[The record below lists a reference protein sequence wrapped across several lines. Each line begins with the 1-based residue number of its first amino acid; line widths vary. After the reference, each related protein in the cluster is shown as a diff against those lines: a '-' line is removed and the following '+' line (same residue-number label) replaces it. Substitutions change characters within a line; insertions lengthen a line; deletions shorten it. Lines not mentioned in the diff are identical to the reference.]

1 MNRII
6 QTILMAGISLF
17 FFATLPGLS
26 FNSEADNGT
35 ITGKVVSDSTLSPVS
50 FASVALLNASDSTLL
65 TGVITDDGGKF
76 LLNNIPYG
84 KYNLKITY
92 VGYKPVTVKNVEV
105 TRQNKLIDLQEMKL
119 MEDYRS
125 LNAAVIVGQRLKGE
139 EKIDR
144 TVFTLNDDVR
154 KASNNALDAL
164 KHIPSVSVDFQN
176 NVSLEG
182 QSNIQFYVDGVLR
195 NKEYVAQI
203 KPDMIDK
210 IELITNPGVRYDAD
224 VSGVINIV
232 LKKEKRYG
240 VSGSVKLPV
249 PHPTKIVAESGGNL
263 EYGNQRFRIYIGDQM
278 HFERFHGREILTT
291 RIDNGNSVPILYE
304 KTGSGI
310 NSWQNNYMNYGI
322 DWFINDKTSLN
333 FLGEWRNWKGVA
345 DNYLSDSK
353 IYSGENLTQ
362 YIETEKNTLD
372 KSDNYYF
379 SLYLIRKFRKEGN
392 EIRAEG
398 YFNRQTGRAEHDY
411 SEFYID
417 PIDLITVANTV
428 NRVDLTSNRRN
439 NGEFKLDMTV
449 MLKNVKNEAG
459 IRTYGSWMNN
469 GFQNR
474 YTVEDVMQEQVDEF
488 NYRETRQVAYY
499 NLSGKVKKF
508 SWQTG
513 LRGEYSWLDINHLTT
528 TEYTV
533 LLPQVS
539 FNQGFAKEQSLKFT
553 FRKQVFRP
561 SLNNLNPFEIFTDS
575 LHIRRGNPELDP
587 ALENRFELAYTRN
600 FKSNY
605 LSPKLYFRYTRNG
618 IQDVTTVADGGVTVI
633 SQDNI
638 GKNFEYGLGFNA
650 AFQIL
655 KRWRFNGSIFV
666 YNQEYLTDKDITGH
680 SKEKITSYRFNFS
693 NIVTLPKDYTLFVFA
708 NYGSPNISYQR
719 KFSRDLL
726 IIFGGEKK
734 FSDKFSI
741 DVFYNPFIR
750 NFMYSKVITTSPGY
764 QESWEG
770 QVEVSHL
777 FCFTLNYNFNRGGTM
792 ISKIDRTVEYERNE
806 GKGGL

>member
-1 MNRII
+1 MSRIL
-6 QTILMAGISLF
+6 QTILAAGISLF
-17 FFATLPGLS
+17 SFAALPGLS
-26 FNSEADNGT
+26 FKSEADNGI
-35 ITGKVVSDSTLSPVS
+35 ITGKVVSDSTLNPVS

-76 LLNNIPYG
+76 LLNNVPYG
-84 KYNLKITY
+84 KYTLKITY
-92 VGYKPVTVKNVEV
+92 VGFKPVTVNNVEV
-105 TRQNKLIDLQEMKL
+105 TRQNKVIDLQDMKL
-119 MEDYRS
+119 VEDYKS

-164 KHIPSVSVDFQN
+164 KHIPSVTVDFQN

-240 VSGSVKLPV
+240 ISGSLKVPV

-278 HFERFHGREILTT
+278 HFERFNGTEILTT
-291 RIDNGNSVPILYE
+291 RVNGGNMDPLRYE
-304 KTGSGI
+304 KVGSGI

-322 DWFINDKTSLN
+322 DWFINEKTSLN
-333 FLGEWRNWKGVA
+333 FLGEWRRWKGVS
-345 DNYLSDSK
+345 DNYQSDSK
-353 IYSGENLTQ
+353 TYIGENLTK
-362 YIETEKNTLD
+362 YIETEENTLD
-372 KSDNYYF
+372 RNDNYYF
-379 SLYLIRKFRKEGN
+379 SLYFIRKFKKEGN

-398 YFNRQTGRAEHDY
+398 YFTRQTGRAENEY
-411 SEFYID
+411 AELYID
-417 PIDLITVANTV
+417 PIDLTSVTSTV
-428 NRVDLTSNRRN
+428 NRNDITNNLRN
-439 NGEFKLDMTV
+439 NGEFKMDLTF

-469 GFQNR
+469 KFQNH
-474 YTVEDVMQEQVDEF
+474 YMIEEVEQSQEDEF
-488 NYRETRQVAYY
+488 SYRENRQVAYY
-499 NLSGKVKKF
+499 NLSGKIKKF

-513 LRGEYSWLDINHLTT
+513 LRGEYSWLDINQLATAD
-528 TEYTV
+528 YTV

-539 FNQGFAKEQSLKFT
+539 LNQSFDKEQNLKFT

-561 SLNNLNPFEIFTDS
+561 SINNLNPFEVYTDS
-575 LHIRRGNPELDP
+575 LHIRRGNPDLDP
-587 ALENRFELAYTRN
+587 ALENRIELSYSKN

-618 IQDVTTVADGGVTVI
+618 IQDITTVNEGGVTVI

-638 GKNFEYGLGFNA
+638 GRSFEYGIGLNA
-650 AFQIL
+650 ALQIL
-655 KRWRFNGSIFV
+655 KRWRFNGNISLF
-666 YNQEYLTDKDITGH
+666 NQEYLTDKAITGH
-680 SKEKITSYRFNFS
+680 SKEKITAYRFNFS
-693 NIVTLPKDYTLFVFA
+693 HIITLPKDYTLFVFA
-708 NYGSPNISYQR
+708 NYGSPGISYQR
-719 KFSRDLL
+719 KFSRDMLV
-726 IIFGGEKK
+726 IFGGEKK
-734 FSDKFSI
+734 FSDKFSV
-741 DVFYNPFIR
+741 DLFYNPFIR
-750 NFMYSKVITTSPGY
+750 NFMYSKVVTTSPGY

-770 QVEVSHL
+770 QVEVSQL
-777 FCFTLNYNFNRGGTM
+777 FCFTLNYNFNRGGTK
-792 ISKIDRTVEYERNE
+792 ISKIDRTVEYEKNE